1 MSYSNWKLSYYEKEE
16 VIQNKMGHFCD
27 KKWCRYFFHFYFKIF
42 KFFIIFFK
50 YLYDI
55 RWKYFNISIF
65 LVLLFLLVCTSFNF
79 ETKRFF
85 SDILA
90 ALQCFASFRTK
101 LRFSNWIQLVDSVP
115 NIPMFLCIFCQCE
128 INGGGGT
135 FPSPMSNVVSIC

>member
-27 KKWCRYFFHFYFKIF
+27 KKWCRYFFHFYFKIL

-65 LVLLFLLVCTSFNF
+65 LVLHFLVIRTSFNH
-79 ETKRFF
+79 
-85 SDILA
+85 ILA
-90 ALQCFASFRTK
+90 DFAKKTK
-101 LRFSNWIQLVDSVP
+101 FCLGYPCRVPFITARKLKKILHTTRECKSVFVFDIFVY
-115 NIPMFLCIFCQCE
+115 NFAGFFLLPC
-128 INGGGGT
+128 
-135 FPSPMSNVVSIC
+135 